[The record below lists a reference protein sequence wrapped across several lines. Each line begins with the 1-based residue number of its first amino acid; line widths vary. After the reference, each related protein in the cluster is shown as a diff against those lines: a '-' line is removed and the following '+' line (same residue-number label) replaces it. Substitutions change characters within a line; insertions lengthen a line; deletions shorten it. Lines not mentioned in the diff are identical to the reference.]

1 MCIYIYTYIYI
12 YIYRE
17 RERYDTYIYIYTCII
32 MFLPPDQSVPGV
44 PDPRGK
50 NLPASLRVLVQARSA
65 THDNTIQTC

>member
-1 MCIYIYTYIYI
+1 
-12 YIYRE
+12 
-17 RERYDTYIYIYTCII
+17 